1 MGDPKKLVEDNP
13 KLSMFVLGV
22 VAALLVLIVY
32 SYFSSEA
39 VRNVPLVKFMPI
51 KSLTE
56 NTQDPRFFSE
66 NLVDPRFFAE
76 NADVTRPTHHA
87 RRPLHQSG
95 MSTPTA
101 RSNPATPRTENM
113 DSDSVAT
120 EHMLAR
126 GGAERAITD
135 SSRTRYLGLA
145 KLGAADY
152 EGYVFQGEPLSD
164 EQGELTATVYGINAS
179 PWETLHH

>member
-1 MGDPKKLVEDNP
+1 MPDLKKFVEDNP
-13 KLSMFVLGV
+13 KLSMFILGV
-22 VAALLVLIVY
+22 VVALFLLIVV
-32 SYFSSEA
+32 SSLRSEA
-39 VRNVPLVKFMPI
+39 VSAVPSVKFIPF
-51 KSLTE
+51 KTKTE
-56 NTQDPRFFSE
+56 NATDPRFFSE
-66 NLVDPRFFAE
+66 NLIDPRFFSE
-76 NADVTRPTHHA
+76 DLTRPTPHA
-87 RRPLHQSG
+87 RRPLRSSG
-95 MSTPTA
+95 MATPTA
-101 RSNPATPRTENM
+101 RSNPVASRTENM

-179 PWETLHH
+179 PWEALHH

>member
-1 MGDPKKLVEDNP
+1 
-13 KLSMFVLGV
+13 
-22 VAALLVLIVY
+22 
-32 SYFSSEA
+32 
-39 VRNVPLVKFMPI
+39 VPSVKFIPFKPSMN
-51 KSLTE
+51 E
-56 NTQDPRFFSE
+56 NAQDPRFFTE
-66 NLVDPRFFAE
+66 DL
-76 NADVTRPTHHA
+76 TRPTPHH
-87 RRPLHQSG
+87 RRSLRSSG
-95 MSTPTA
+95 MATPTA
-101 RSNPATPRTENM
+101 RSNPAASKTEGM

-164 EQGELTATVYGINAS
+164 EQGELTATVYGINES
-179 PWETLHH
+179 PWMALHH